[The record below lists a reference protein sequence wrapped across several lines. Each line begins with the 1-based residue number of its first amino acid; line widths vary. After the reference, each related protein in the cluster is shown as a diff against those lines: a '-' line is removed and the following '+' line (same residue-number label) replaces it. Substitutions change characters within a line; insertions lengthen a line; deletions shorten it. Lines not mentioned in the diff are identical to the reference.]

1 MSNAFKLSSLRVIA
15 YQRLPDVGLGNP
27 ELSGNL
33 CRRDASLKGGADSL
47 HLATSQMNLR
57 QVRVPSTGDFIC

>member
-1 MSNAFKLSSLRVIA
+1 MFNAFKLSSLRVIA

-33 CRRDASLKGGADSL
+33 CRCDASLKGGAT
-47 HLATSQMNLR
+47 A
-57 QVRVPSTGDFIC
+57 FIGHESNGP

>member
-1 MSNAFKLSSLRVIA
+1 MSNAFKLSSLRVMA
-15 YQRLPDVGLGNP
+15 YQRLPNIGLGNP

-47 HLATSQMNLR
+47 HLATSSNE
-57 QVRVPSTGDFIC
+57 P

>member
-15 YQRLPDVGLGNP
+15 YQRLPDVGLGNL
-27 ELSGNL
+27 ELSGKL
-33 CRRDASLKGGADSL
+33 RRRDASLKGGAHSL

-57 QVRVPSTGDFIC
+57 QVRLQ